1 MRAGSQTVGHPVN
14 VATGLVYSTHEDV
27 SITGKADLTWER
39 RYNTG
44 LRGDPPSP
52 LGKGWTARYFAILR
66 REGTGFR
73 FVAPEGGEEVFD
85 DPDGVVDRGGVVR
98 NLGTFQEIGRKGQ
111 DYVITR
117 WDIFSGDIERLV
129 FPAGKKGEAWPL
141 VSIEDVTGQGVD
153 LIRDGTG
160 RLTGIRQRL
169 EKRSLILEYT
179 SGDRVGSVA
188 FLMPD
193 GRKRAL
199 ARYEYDRDGLL
210 VAAFDTLGF
219 ADRYEYDSDAR
230 LTREI
235 LKDGGV
241 FTFRYDDQGRCV
253 RTSGLNRYDEKTLRY
268 FDHIR
273 ATEVVN
279 SLGAVTRYHWL
290 SSGQVVSRI
299 DPLGGRFDTRFDLHG
314 RIVAR
319 TDPVGAAERLEY
331 NDQGDLAKITDP
343 LDRSLEFTYNSAH
356 RPVTLTDQA
365 GNVWRRVYDTSN
377 RLIGSEDPA
386 GRRWEFQYDREGR
399 LTGITDPDHR
409 RRRVEHSDDNR
420 MCQTTG
426 VSGEATR
433 YQFDDF
439 GQIEQTTN
447 PLGGVTRYRYDG
459 RGFIVEVEYPD
470 GARFQFDY
478 DSAGNLVRM
487 TDGEGRKTRRE
498 YGPCGRLLRSQ
509 GPLGSAVEYSW
520 STEPRKLERIR
531 NENGEIYILERDQCG
546 RVTSETGF
554 DGRVI
559 RFEYNLAGNCTA
571 LINGLG
577 EKTSFVLD
585 ALGRVVTKVL
595 PDGESIDYGY
605 DLLGYLSQASNSTCE
620 VQFERDFMGRVV
632 VERQGEFAI
641 ESRYDAMGAR
651 TWTKTSRG
659 LEVSYEYD
667 SARRFTRLATH
678 AGHIVSCRRDP
689 MGREAILAFPGGA
702 TLAQGW
708 DVRGRMTSQELA
720 RLGHES
726 LPVATGAAATTN
738 HALRERLEVERRY
751 RYDKLGNVAST
762 EDGRWGTHR
771 FTYDDEERL
780 TVLATD
786 HGTSERFRYDR
797 AGNLVEVGEDSTGA
811 TMLEYLPGNRLL
823 RRGDTEYRY
832 DQQGRLV
839 EKVANRGMATE
850 EVRRYHWGGE
860 DELRSLTAPDG
871 KTWSYLY
878 DPFGRRV
885 SKQGPGGAINYF
897 WDGDVI
903 VHESEDHGEETTW
916 IFDPHSFKPLLKL
929 SGNAA
934 FSVICDRL
942 GSPREM
948 IDGRGDLAWSVDLKA
963 WGETREILIEKSNC
977 PFRFLGQSFDEESGH
992 CYNRYRYYDPE
1003 TGRYLS
1009 QDPIRLRNGTNFY
1022 SYGINP
1028 ANWVDPFG
1036 LNTPPSLPD
1045 RTVLQGNGVRV
1056 VQNYGDMNRE
1066 HADPIHFHVD
1076 GPGIPNDTRIK
1087 ADGTVLSGRLTPQ
1100 AEALLE
1106 EPGNINRLRRAEDRI
1121 TRVIR
1126 DQDAKPGGR
1135 PFRPGNR
1142 GLPAGAEEEE
1152 EEEEC

>member
-14 VATGLVYSTHEDV
+14 VASGLVYSTHEDV

-66 REGTGFR
+66 REGAGFR
-73 FVAPEGGEEVFD
+73 LLAPEGGEEVFD

-98 NLGTFQEIGRKGQ
+98 NLGTFQELGRKGQ

-141 VSIEDVTGQGVD
+141 VSIEDVTGQGID

-179 SGDRVGSVA
+179 SGNRVGSVS

-210 VAAFDTLGF
+210 VAAFDALGF

-230 LTREI
+230 LIREI

-253 RTSGLNRYDEKTLRY
+253 RTSGLDRYDEKTLRY
-268 FDHIR
+268 FDRIR

-279 SLGAVTRYHWL
+279 SLGAVVRYHWL

-299 DPLGGRFDTRFDLHG
+299 DPLGGRSDTQYDVHG

-319 TDPVGAAERLEY
+319 TDPVGATEHLEY
-331 NDQGDLAKITDP
+331 NEQGDLVKVTDP
-343 LDRSLEFTYNSAH
+343 LGRSLSFTYNAAH
-356 RPVTLTDQA
+356 RAVRLTDQA
-365 GNVWRRVYDTSN
+365 GNVWRRAYDDSN
-377 RLIGSEDPA
+377 RLIASQDPA
-386 GRRWEFQYDREGR
+386 GRRWAFQYDREGR
-399 LTGITDPDHR
+399 LTRITDPEDR
-409 RRRVEHSDDNR
+409 RREVEHSNDHR
-420 MCQTTG
+420 VCQTTG
-426 VSGEATR
+426 VSGQKTR
-433 YQFDDF
+433 YLFDEF
-439 GQIEQTTN
+439 GQIVQMTN
-447 PLGGVTRYRYDG
+447 PLGGVTRYRYDS
-459 RGFIVEVEYPD
+459 RGYILEVEYPD

-478 DSAGNLVRM
+478 DSAGNLVQM
-487 TDGEGRKTRRE
+487 TDGEGRKTRRD
-498 YGPCGRLLRSQ
+498 YGTCGRVLKSQ
-509 GPLGSAVEYSW
+509 GPLGLAIEYSW

-531 NENGEIYILERDQCG
+531 NENGETYTLDRDQCG
-546 RVTSETGF
+546 RVISETGF

-559 RFEYNLAGNCTA
+559 RFEYNGAGNCTA
-571 LINGLG
+571 LINGVG
-577 EKTSFVLD
+577 ERISFLLD
-585 ALGRVVTKVL
+585 DLGRIVGKVL
-595 PDGESIDYGY
+595 PNGESISYGY
-605 DLLGYLSQASNSTCE
+605 DLLGYLSHASNSTCE
-620 VQFERDFMGRVV
+620 VRFERDFMGRVIR
-632 VERQGEFAI
+632 EHQGDFTI
-641 ESRYDAMGAR
+641 ESQYDAMGSR
-651 TWTKTSRG
+651 TWTRTSRG
-659 LEVSYEYD
+659 LEVSYEFD
-667 SARRFTRLATH
+667 GDRRFTRLATH
-678 AGHIVSCRRDP
+678 SGQTVFCRRDH
-689 MGREAILAFPGGA
+689 MGREAALVFPGGA
-702 TLAQGW
+702 TLEQGW
-708 DVRGRMTSQELA
+708 DLRGRMTSQQLVRPEELSHSNA
-720 RLGHES
+720 RRADAITDH
-726 LPVATGAAATTN
+726 TI
-738 HALRERLEVERRY
+738 REPQAVRRCY
-751 RYDKLGNVAST
+751 TYDKLGNVASI
-762 EDGRWGTHR
+762 EDGRWGVQR
-771 FTYDDEERL
+771 FAYDGDERL
-780 TVLATD
+780 TGLAREL
-786 HGTSERFRYDR
+786 GAAERFRYDA
-797 AGNLVEVGEDSTGA
+797 AGNLVEVREDSAGA
-811 TMLEYLPGNRLL
+811 ETLEYLPGNRLL
-823 RRGDTEYRY
+823 SRGDLEYRF
-832 DQQGRLV
+832 DRQGRLV
-839 EKVANRGMATE
+839 EKIAHIGTDAEN
-850 EVRRYHWGGE
+850 VRLYHWGGE
-860 DELRSLTAPDG
+860 DELRSVSCPDG
-871 KTWSYLY
+871 STWDYLY

-885 SKQGPGGAINYF
+885 CKRGPGGTTHYY

-903 VHESEDHGEETTW
+903 VHELEDQGKETTW
-916 IFDPHSFKPLLKL
+916 IFDPHSYKHLMQLT
-929 SGNAA
+929 GDAA
-934 FSVICDRL
+934 FSFVCDRL
-942 GSPREM
+942 GTPREM
-948 IDGRGDLAWSVDLKA
+948 IDVRSGFVWAADLKA
-963 WGETREILIEKSNC
+963 WGGMREIQVDQMNC
-977 PFRFLGQSFDEESGH
+977 PIRFLGQWFDEESGH
-992 CYNRYRYYDPE
+992 CYNRYRYYDPD

-1045 RTVLQGNGVRV
+1045 RTVLDGNGVRV

-1066 HADPIHFHVD
+1066 HADPIHFHVE

-1087 ADGTVLSGRLTPQ
+1087 ADGTVLSGALTRP
-1100 AEALLE
+1100 AEDLLA

-1135 PFRPGNR
+1135 PFRAGNR
-1142 GLPAGAEEEE
+1142 GLPGGAEEEE
-1152 EEEEC
+1152 EEEC